1 MEVLT
6 LAKTRIWRN
15 NVVDL
20 PQEWM
25 GPTADKPADGAD
37 YPAGTTY
44 EDTDTGKEYKYDG
57 AVWQPKEAGAT
68 GVTMPT
74 GGSGKFGWL
83 SGIYDRLSK
92 VVLAA
97 GNAVIGKVGLQVAG
111 ADVSAGNP
119 VPTSI
124 TGSLANHPAH
134 TVATVGVA
142 TGAVLAAN
150 ANRKYALIIND
161 SDSTIYLK
169 IGADAVMNQ
178 GIRLNANGGSY
189 EMCSANG
196 NLALGV
202 INGISSGANKN
213 VIVTEGV

>member
-1 MEVLT
+1 VLT
-6 LAKTRIWRN
+6 LAKIRIWRS
-15 NVVDL
+15 NVADL

-25 GPTADKPADGAD
+25 GPTADKPADGTD

-74 GGSGKFGWL
+74 GGSGKLGWL

-111 ADVSAGNP
+111 ADVSAANP
-119 VPTSI
+119 VPTTL
-124 TGSLANHPAH
+124 TGSLANTH
-134 TVATVGVA
+134 TTATITTASGTA
-142 TGAVLAAN
+142 LAAN
-150 ANRKYALIIND
+150 ANRKYALLVNN
-161 SDSTIYLK
+161 SDTVMYIK
-169 IGADAVMNQ
+169 IGVAAVANQ

-189 EMCSANG
+189 EMLIGQNLDIRAINAVHAGSG
-196 NLALGV
+196 NKVLLV
-202 INGISSGANKN
+202 S
-213 VIVTEGV
+213 EGV